1 MSLPRRESD
10 KNFEFTY
17 LAYPKRA
24 VQQEALV
31 HYIAG
36 ACKFMRVIVHPTV
49 TNNLISNSRL
59 VLISLYLL
67 LILSPLTSHIS
78 VIDAQTNEAQ
88 IADKRNEATE
98 YNNKSLKRNSEPSIN
113 SDDFSILSPPSI
125 SPNPVG
131 SGGQVNISMNHSDSG
146 IAVESIVV
154 NIQGPNL
161 GSTNPRLTPAT
172 IGSTAMRLE
181 SGSERDGL
189 WGGNFS
195 FPNYLPDGNYLYT
208 LVITDSKNKVRTI
221 GPFSGIILD
230 RNEPDFPETMIVS
243 AVDGEGKSIA
253 NGGITSA
260 SNITFTFDGTDNA
273 GVIQLFE
280 CNLDNLTI
288 FSEHEHEE
296 DPDQL
301 PSPYSSCFFPMKIS
315 AKVLGEHTYVNL
327 GTGNHTFKVRAVDN
341 EYDFDT
347 TPANF
352 SWNILPTVSN

>member
-1 MSLPRRESD
+1 
-10 KNFEFTY
+10 
-17 LAYPKRA
+17 
-24 VQQEALV
+24 
-31 HYIAG
+31 
-36 ACKFMRVIVHPTV
+36 VHPPV
-49 TNNLISNSRL
+49 TNNLISTPLL
-59 VLISLYLL
+59 VSISLYFL
-67 LILSPLTSHIS
+67 LIFSPLTSHIS
-78 VIDAQTNEAQ
+78 VIDAQTNETQ
-88 IADKRNEATE
+88 TADKMKETAV
-98 YNNKSLKRNSEPSIN
+98 YNKESMKRNSEYSTN
-113 SDDFSILSPPSI
+113 SDDFSMLSPPTI

-131 SGGQVNISMNHSDSG
+131 SGGQVNILMNHSDSH

-154 NIQGPNL
+154 NVLGPNL
-161 GSTNPRLTPAT
+161 GTTDPRLTPAT
-172 IGSTAMRLE
+172 TGSTAMRLE

-208 LVITDSKNKVRTI
+208 LVITDSTSKVRTI

-230 RNEPDFPETMIVS
+230 RHEPDSPETMVVS
-243 AVDGEGKSIA
+243 AVDNEGRSIS

-260 SNITFTFDGTDNA
+260 SNITFTFDGIDNT

-301 PSPYSSCFFPMKIS
+301 PSPYSSCFLPMKIS

-327 GTGNHTFKVRAVDN
+327 GSGNHTFKVRAVDN
-341 EYDFDT
+341 EYDLDT
-347 TPANF
+347 TPASF
-352 SWNILPTVSN
+352 SWNILPLNSH

>member
-1 MSLPRRESD
+1 M
-10 KNFEFTY
+10 
-17 LAYPKRA
+17 
-24 VQQEALV
+24 
-31 HYIAG
+31 
-36 ACKFMRVIVHPTV
+36 HPTV
-49 TNNLISNSRL
+49 TNNLISTPPL
-59 VLISLYLL
+59 VLILLYLL
-67 LILSPLTSHIS
+67 LIFSPLTSHIS
-78 VIDAQTNEAQ
+78 VIDAQTNETQ
-88 IADKRNEATE
+88 IADKKKETTV
-98 YNNKSLKRNSEPSIN
+98 YNKESMKRNSERIIN
-113 SDDFSILSPPSI
+113 TDDFSMLRPPSI
-125 SPNPVG
+125 YPNPVG
-131 SGGQVNISMNHSDSG
+131 PGGQVNISMNHSDSDMV
-146 IAVESIVV
+146 VESIVV
-154 NIQGPNL
+154 SVLGPNL
-161 GSTNPRLTPAT
+161 GSTDPRLTPAT

-208 LVITDSKNKVRTI
+208 LAITDSKNKVRTI

-230 RNEPDFPETMIVS
+230 RHEPDFPETMIVS
-243 AVDGEGKSIA
+243 AKDGEGKSIS

-260 SNITFTFDGTDNA
+260 SNITFTFDGIDNT

-288 FSEHEHEE
+288 FGEHGHEE

-301 PSPYSSCFFPMKIS
+301 PSPYSTCFFPMKIS

-327 GTGNHTFKVRAVDN
+327 GAGNHTFKVRAIDN

-352 SWNILPTVSN
+352 SWSFLPQISH